1 MKIGIIG
8 FGRLGKLIAKNL
20 AQDFDL
26 LIYDKVDYAGEITK
40 IGATS
45 ADLKKICSECKIIIP
60 FVPISSFESL
70 IKEIAPDILPDTLI
84 IDVCSVKIHP
94 IEVMKKYLSEDIQ
107 ILGTHPMF
115 GPDSAKTT
123 LMGSKIVLC
132 KERISEENYQ
142 NIKQYLEKFGLK
154 VIEATADRHDED
166 ISSSL
171 LLTHFLGRTL
181 MDFKA
186 SDLEIDTAGYRR
198 LMKIL
203 STVENDTWQ
212 LFEDMNHYNPH
223 ARKTIER
230 FLKTQEL
237 IKDRIYK

>member
-1 MKIGIIG
+1 MKVGIIG

-20 AQDFDL
+20 SQDFDL
-26 LIYDKVDYAGEITK
+26 YIYDKINFSDEINK
-40 IGATS
+40 LNAKNS
-45 ADLKKICSECKIIIP
+45 SLDEICTHCDIVIP
-60 FVPISSFESL
+60 FVPISAFETL
-70 IKEIAPDILPDTLI
+70 IKGCAEKFKKNALV
-84 IDVCSVKIHP
+84 IDVCSVKVHP
-94 IEVMKKYLSEDIQ
+94 LKVMKKYLPQHVQ

-132 KERISEENYQ
+132 KERIDDNLYN
-142 NIKQYLEKFGLK
+142 NIKAYLHKFGLK
-154 VIEATADRHDED
+154 IIEADADKHDKD

-171 LLTHFLGRTL
+171 LLTHFVGRTL
-181 MDFKA
+181 MDFNA
-186 SDLEIDTAGYRR
+186 TDLEIDTTGYRR

-203 STVENDTWQ
+203 FTVKNDSWQ

-223 ARKTIER
+223 AKKTIED
-230 FLKTQEL
+230 FIKIQNA